1 MKFFAVLLLAVS
13 AVSAKSLSE
22 KSVGSS
28 RDFISDNTHFNL
40 WTRSN
45 QLVYQELING
55 NALNLATSNFDVAK
69 PTKIFAHGWLMDGH
83 SDGTVIAMKNAFL
96 NHEDCNFIAVDWE
109 TMANNANY
117 YASAAD
123 TLPVG
128 ILTGQFIDFLISQG
142 VTYSKLHV
150 IGFSLGAHVAG
161 NAGATVAGTLPRI
174 TGLDPAYP
182 GFSVA
187 NTGERLDTSDARF
200 VDIIHTNSATL
211 PQGGLSFPVSI
222 GHVDFWPNGGISQPG
237 CFATGTDIIDLA
249 TGCSHGRAPDYFTE
263 SITSRTA
270 FTATKCADYDTWK
283 LGRCSANAQTSMGL
297 SVSTSATGDYFL
309 DTNSEAPFALG

>member
-1 MKFFAVLLLAVS
+1 LLLNFIYFFLFFF
-13 AVSAKSLSE
+13 SAKSLSE

-45 QLVYQELING
+45 QLSYQELING
-55 NALNLATSNFDVAK
+55 NALNLAASNFDVTK
-69 PTKIFAHGWLMDGH
+69 PTKIFAHGWLMNGYN
-83 SDGTVIAMKNAFL
+83 DGTVIAMKNGTTGYCNIFGHIFDRLLLVTFLWCLAFL
-96 NHEDCNFIAVDWE
+96 NHEDCNYIAVDWE

-174 TGLDPAYP
+174 TGNSKILLLHNHHEVTESHNIFLFTGLDPAYP
-182 GFSVA
+182 GFSVS

-200 VDIIHTNSATL
+200 VDIVHTNSATL
-211 PQGGLSFPVSI
+211 PEGGLSFPVSI
-222 GHVDFWPNGGISQPG
+222 GHVDFWPNGGISQPVW
-237 CFATGTDIIDLA
+237 FY
-249 TGCSHGRAPDYFTE
+249 S
-263 SITSRTA
+263 
-270 FTATKCADYDTWK
+270 
-283 LGRCSANAQTSMGL
+283 Q
-297 SVSTSATGDYFL
+297 
-309 DTNSEAPFALG
+309 